1 MSKSKPNFLPPVYAL
16 EPLEPRIMMDGT
28 SGDVQPS
35 CIIESAGTEV
45 DVPALVTA
53 VNLAISTNVAG
64 VDFLTK
70 ASVLEQVNWQSYMLS
85 TDSYIP
91 HIDLV

>member
-1 MSKSKPNFLPPVYAL
+1 MSKSKPNLLPPVYTL

-70 ASVLEQVNWQSYMLS
+70 ASVLEQETLEK
-85 TDSYIP
+85 P
-91 HIDLV
+91 

>member
-1 MSKSKPNFLPPVYAL
+1 MKVLDKKNSVPNQFIIESL
-16 EPLEPRIMMDGT
+16 ERREMMDGT
-28 SGDVQPS
+28 SGEEQQS
-35 CIIESAGTEV
+35 CIMESAGTEV

-70 ASVLEQVNWQSYMLS
+70 ASVLEQEILEK
-85 TDSYIP
+85 P
-91 HIDLV
+91 